1 LRNRSGRG
9 RVLDSR
15 RILTKPGL
23 SALVLCA
30 SLACAGR
37 AWVTTLLD
45 SCGDDKVKFDVKTEA
60 GQPLP
65 AGPAEG
71 EAVIIFIGNQNQM
84 IIPFHY
90 AKVRFGMDGTWAGT
104 NKGDSY
110 LALTVAPGAHHLC
123 ASWQSDLEALKKSVK
138 ATSFTAEAGQ
148 VYYFAG
154 EIVPSRDTLIFNF
167 SELKEDEGKY
177 QVKSL
182 KLSTS
187 NRMGELPRQ
196 LLHQVQKPFH
206 RSGRFDTYTHRT

>member
-1 LRNRSGRG
+1 M
-9 RVLDSR
+9 VM
-15 RILTKPGL
+15 KPGL

-37 AWVTTLLD
+37 AWVTTLPD

-71 EAVIIFIGNQNQM
+71 KASIIFIQNQNQM
-84 IIPFHY
+84 LTPFHY
-90 AKVRFGMDGTWAGT
+90 ATVRFGMDGTWVGA

-110 LALTVAPGAHHLC
+110 FALTVAPGVHHLG
-123 ASWQSDLEALKKSVK
+123 ASWQSDLESLKKSVK

-154 EIVPSRDTLIFNF
+154 EIVASRDTLIFNF
-167 SELKEDEGKY
+167 SEMNEDEGKY

-187 NRMGELPRQ
+187 KANG
-196 LLHQVQKPFH
+196 
-206 RSGRFDTYTHRT
+206 